1 MNKSPYMLIDTPL
14 SPHPPSVVIDAR
26 SLRRME
32 KSISSIVNSILLVD
46 DDQFRINASCRVVV
60 IEGEEVDEYCVD

>member
-1 MNKSPYMLIDTPL
+1 MLIDTPL